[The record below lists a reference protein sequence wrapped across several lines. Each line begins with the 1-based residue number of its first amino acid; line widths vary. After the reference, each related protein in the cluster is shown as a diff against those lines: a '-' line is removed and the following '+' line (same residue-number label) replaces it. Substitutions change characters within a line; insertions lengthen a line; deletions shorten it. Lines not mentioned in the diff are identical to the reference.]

1 MAKKNIDSVEVLLSK
16 LDRMQLA
23 DFIRQECAADRQFQA
38 KFLSLGTG
46 TLFSPN
52 PESYAAR
59 VKDLIDDYT
68 GNYGYIPYRDT
79 FDFNRAVT
87 QILDEA
93 DEAMEKGDWE
103 VAIAVLTGVA
113 SEAENIINSGDDSAG
128 ELGAIIYYCFEK
140 WLELCKNDSLPENIR
155 PEIFEYAL
163 SRFNNNDLK
172 GWDWWWDWMEMAII
186 LADTPDKQKKVIS
199 ALDAFRPEGDDWS
212 AQHNAETAQIYRLK
226 MMSKCGTEEDQI
238 KFMYD
243 HVSNPDFRNTLIQ
256 KAWDKSDY
264 DEVLR
269 LAQDGVIHDAE
280 HPGLLN
286 DWHKWEYK
294 VYRQTKNRDKE
305 LELARYF
312 FFNGGGWGE
321 KEYYFEA
328 MYAVLRSLVPQDEWM
343 EYVATLICEARS
355 NKDKVRLLYIYT
367 QEKMW
372 KEYMD
377 FLRKEPSTYNIDD
390 APEELKK
397 LFADEI
403 VKLYASAV
411 RSYFQHAYGRDAY
424 REGVV
429 LLRKLIK
436 YGGTEESNQIVTEQ
450 KSRTPRRPALIDELL
465 KL

>member
-1 MAKKNIDSVEVLLSK
+1 MLS
-16 LDRMQLA
+16 
-23 DFIRQECAADRQFQA
+23 
-38 KFLSLGTG
+38 G
-46 TLFSPN
+46 
-52 PESYAAR
+52 
-59 VKDLIDDYT
+59 
-68 GNYGYIPYRDT
+68 
-79 FDFNRAVT
+79 
-87 QILDEA
+87 
-93 DEAMEKGDWE
+93 
-103 VAIAVLTGVA
+103 
-113 SEAENIINSGDDSAG
+113 
-128 ELGAIIYYCFEK
+128 
-140 WLELCKNDSLPENIR
+140 
-155 PEIFEYAL
+155 
-163 SRFNNNDLK
+163 
-172 GWDWWWDWMEMAII
+172 
-186 LADTPDKQKKVIS
+186 
-199 ALDAFRPEGDDWS
+199 PEGDDWS